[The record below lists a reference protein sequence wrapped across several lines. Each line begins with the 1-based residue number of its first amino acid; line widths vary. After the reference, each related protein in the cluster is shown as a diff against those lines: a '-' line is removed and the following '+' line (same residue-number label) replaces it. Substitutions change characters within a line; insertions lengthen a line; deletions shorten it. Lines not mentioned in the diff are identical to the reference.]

1 LESAI
6 MGDFLDDSNAIFHFE
21 PEPEEAVGL
30 NITPMV
36 DVIFILLVFFLCVSQ
51 LKAGKLEIQ
60 LPEVDK
66 LPQLAQSKN
75 EQEPIVVELSLDGRI
90 AVGKIEYKSFE
101 PIEERLK
108 KLVQEGGKDQHI
120 VVRADR
126 KLEYQNV
133 TRVLSMIYNV
143 GLYKLDLHFESRA
156 KTP

>member
-1 LESAI
+1 
-6 MGDFLDDSNAIFHFE
+6 MGGFLDDNNDAVFHFE
-21 PEPEEAVGL
+21 HESEDLVGL

-75 EQEPIVVELSLDGRI
+75 EQEPIVVELSLDGRV
-90 AVGKIEYKSFE
+90 AVGKTEFKSFQ
-101 PIEERLK
+101 PIEEKLK
-108 KLVQEGGKDQHI
+108 KLVLEGGKDQHI

-133 TRVLSMIYNV
+133 TRVLSMIYNA
-143 GLYKLDLHFESRA
+143 GLYKLDLHFESSPKA
-156 KTP
+156 P